1 MVRPLT
7 TLLLAAASLLAL
19 VGSAGA
25 HTRAAVISAPPP
37 PAQTTTAVVSAAA
50 VPATAPVAAPL
61 PLVVVAATVVALCT
75 SRRRLALALMLVTA
89 VIGVDAAI
97 HAVHHL
103 NDSDAA
109 AACVLA
115 SSVAHLPAVLA
126 DGTALVVM
134 LAPAPEGQPTA
145 GDGGAAL
152 EASRPDRGRAP
163 PSSSAA

>member
-1 MVRPLT
+1 MVRPFT
-7 TLLLAAASLLAL
+7 TSLIAAASLLAL

-37 PAQTTTAVVSAAA
+37 PAQTTAVVSAAA

-61 PLVVVAATVVALCT
+61 PLLVMAAAVVAAGT

-97 HAVHHL
+97 HSVHHL

-115 SSVAHLPAVLA
+115 SSVAHSPAVLA
-126 DGTALVVM
+126 DDTALVVM
-134 LAPAPEGQPTA
+134 LAPAPESQPTA
-145 GDGGAAL
+145 GDGGAAF
-152 EASRPDRGRAP
+152 EAARPDRGRAP

>member
-7 TLLLAAASLLAL
+7 TSLIATASLLAL

-37 PAQTTTAVVSAAA
+37 PAHTTAVVSAAA

-61 PLVVVAATVVALCT
+61 PVVVVAATVVALCT
-75 SRRRLALALMLVTA
+75 SRRRLALMLMLVTA

-97 HAVHHL
+97 HSGPHL
-103 NDSDAA
+103 HDSDAA

-115 SSVAHLPAVLA
+115 SSVAHSPAVLA

>member
-1 MVRPLT
+1 MVRPFT
-7 TLLLAAASLLAL
+7 TSLIAAASLLAL

-37 PAQTTTAVVSAAA
+37 PAQTTAVVSAAA
-50 VPATAPVAAPL
+50 VPATAPVAPL
-61 PLVVVAATVVALCT
+61 PLLVMAAAVVAACT
-75 SRRRLALALMLVTA
+75 SRRRLALALMLVTT

-97 HAVHHL
+97 HSVHHL

-115 SSVAHLPAVLA
+115 SSVAHSPAVLA
-126 DGTALVVM
+126 DDTAFVVM
-134 LAPAPEGQPTA
+134 LAPAPESQPTA
-145 GDGGAAL
+145 GDGGAAF
-152 EASRPDRGRAP
+152 EAARPDRGRAP

>member
-7 TLLLAAASLLAL
+7 TSLIVAASLLAL

-37 PAQTTTAVVSAAA
+37 PAHTTAVVSAAA

-61 PLVVVAATVVALCT
+61 PVVVVAATVVALCT
-75 SRRRLALALMLVTA
+75 SRRRLALMLMLVTA

-97 HAVHHL
+97 HSVHHL

-115 SSVAHLPAVLA
+115 SSVAHSPAVLA

-134 LAPAPEGQPTA
+134 LEPAPEGQPTA

-163 PSSSAA
+163 PSSCAA